1 MICPSTT
8 RNSAALG
15 LRVGERTSETAAS
28 LSCLKPDGLAY
39 PRKSASAS
47 LGSKAARFSRTRLI
61 ASFGEDHDG
70 LGPVNGIVPTAQPAR
85 NVGLATAYEG
95 VDCVRN
101 KGEDAANGMDRVRS
115 CDLKKFALL
124 GTRGNTVASDGQ
136 NGRL

>member
-1 MICPSTT
+1 MMNEWRLAAPS
-8 RNSAALG
+8 AEPALG
-15 LRVGERTSETAAS
+15 VAN
-28 LSCLKPDGLAY
+28 GLAS
-39 PRKSASAS
+39 PQAIALHHDESE
-47 LGSKAARFSRTRLI
+47 RF
-61 ASFGEDHDG
+61 
-70 LGPVNGIVPTAQPAR
+70 GPVNGIVPTAQPAR